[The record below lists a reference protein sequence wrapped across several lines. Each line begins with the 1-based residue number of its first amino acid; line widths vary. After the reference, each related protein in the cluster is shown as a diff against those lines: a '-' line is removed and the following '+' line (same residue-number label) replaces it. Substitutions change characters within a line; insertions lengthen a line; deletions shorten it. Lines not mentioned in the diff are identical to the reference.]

1 MRILFAG
8 TPDFAL
14 PSFKAILDL
23 CSEKNYEFAA
33 VLTAPAR
40 PSGRG
45 RQLRQSPVADAAA
58 EADIPVISPVRLG
71 SDARSQ
77 IEKLRPDLLICVA
90 YGRIF
95 GPKMLS
101 LFPYGG
107 INLHPS
113 LLPAHRGPAPVPAA
127 ILNGDS
133 ETGLSVQRLALEMDA
148 GDILIQERRIL
159 EGSETSAG
167 LSQWAAERG
176 AELLC
181 KAVVQIAEGQVDAV
195 PQNHAEATYCSLLKK
210 EDGEIDWNRPA
221 VEIDRQIRAY
231 NPYPGAFTYIDSRKL
246 TIWNSSGVYDEESEG
261 FRPGT
266 ILKMDRDKGIL
277 IQTGS
282 GLVGVITLQ
291 LAHKK
296 SLDYRTFFNG
306 SGDLSGKVLGETV

>member
-8 TPDFAL
+8 TPEFAL
-14 PSFKAILDL
+14 PSLKAVLEL
-23 CSEKNYEFAA
+23 CSGKEYELTA

-45 RQLRQSPVADAAA
+45 RQPRQSPVAQAAA
-58 EADIPVISPVRLG
+58 EADVPIICPARLG

-77 IEKLRPDLLICVA
+77 IEKFKPDLLVCVA

-95 GPKMLS
+95 GPKMLA

-133 ETGLSVQRLALEMDA
+133 ETGLTVQKLALEMDA

-159 EGSETSAG
+159 NESETSAV
-167 LSQWAAERG
+167 LSQWASERG

-181 KAVVQIAEGQVDAV
+181 KAIVQIAEGQVHSI
-195 PQNHAEATYCSLLKK
+195 PQNHDKASYCSLLNK
-210 EDGEIDWNRPA
+210 EDGRIDWNRSA
-221 VEIDRQIRAY
+221 IEIDRQIRAY
-231 NPYPGAFTYIDSRKL
+231 NPYPGAFTYMDSQKL
-246 TIWNSSGVYDEESEG
+246 TIWNSSGVYNDESES

-266 ILKMDRDKGIL
+266 VLKMDRDKGIL

-282 GLVGVITLQ
+282 GLVGVIDLQ
-291 LAHKK
+291 LAHRK
-296 SLDYRTFFNG
+296 SLDHRTFCNG
-306 SGDLSGKVLGETV
+306 SGDLGGKVLGEIV